1 MKRKTKKIFI
11 FVGCLI
17 FIYFVVIPIVWV
29 VISKDIDPIDDSDL
43 DLKDI
48 YIAKEEN
55 AYYDLMKIKDVI
67 YYPTGEKNELI
78 LGEDE
83 NEWDEKIVEEIL
95 LKNEEA
101 FQYFDDASQ
110 KPYFQD
116 PEWSI
121 SKNIS
126 SHITVKGLNTFRNIA
141 KLSDTKAKNLV
152 KKGRNVEAL
161 EESFKIISIGNKI
174 KSSQLPLIEFLV
186 GSSIESIGLKS
197 MTKIV
202 KENNFTKKDLVSYS
216 DKLSKLSSSNEH
228 LKSVMKIEY
237 ILMKELLDLE
247 ELDRGEGMTKYSPI
261 FRLINMTMPF
271 NDTNKYYY
279 KPNKTKLFFAE
290 QARLDIKQVR
300 DSACDNQYLEN
311 IKEDYSL
318 DSTTFFEENF
328 NGRYVFNLSSSSNLS
343 RSWIRKECQAD
354 FLFSAIRLQ
363 LLLEAYKKQ
372 NGSYPEKVEYLV
384 PEYVEKIEFYPF
396 ENDEIN
402 YLADKNVIFYK
413 GEDVSN
419 YEEDEDESFYMKKN
433 LIISL
438 D

>member
-1 MKRKTKKIFI
+1 MKRKTKKLFI

-17 FIYFVVIPIVWV
+17 FIYFVVIPIIWV

-48 YIAKEEN
+48 HIAKEEN
-55 AYYDLMKIKDVI
+55 AYYDLMKIEDVI

-110 KPYFQD
+110 KSYFQD

-121 SKNIS
+121 SENIS
-126 SHITVKGLNTFRNIA
+126 SYTIMKGLNTFRSIA
-141 KLSDTKAKNLV
+141 ALSDIKAKNLA
-152 KKGRNVEAL
+152 KKGKNIEAL

-174 KSSQLPLIEFLV
+174 KSSQLTLIQFLV
-186 GSSIESIGLKS
+186 GTGIESRGLQA
-197 MTKIV
+197 MTKII
-202 KENNFTKKDLVSYS
+202 KENDFTKKDLIFYS

-228 LKSVMKIEY
+228 LKSVIKVEY
-237 ILMKELLDLE
+237 ILMKESLDLVGLGYE
-247 ELDRGEGMTKYSPI
+247 DGMTKYSPV

-271 NDTNKYYY
+271 NDTNKFYY

-290 QARLDIKQVR
+290 QARFDIKQVG
-300 DSACDNQYLEN
+300 DNACGNQNLEN
-311 IKEDYSL
+311 IKEDYFP
-318 DSTTFFEENF
+318 DKATFFEENF
-328 NGRYVFNLSSSSNLS
+328 VGRYIFNLASPFDLS
-343 RSWIRKECQAD
+343 GSWIRKECQED
-354 FLFSAIRLQ
+354 FLLSAIRLQ
-363 LLLEAYKKQ
+363 LLLEAYKNQ

-384 PEYVEKIEFYPF
+384 PEYIDKIEFYPF
-396 ENDEIN
+396 GNDEIK
-402 YLADKNVIFYK
+402 YSADKNIIYYRD
-413 GEDVSN
+413 EDVSN
-419 YEEDEDESFYMKKN
+419 YEKIEDENFYLKKN